1 MNKMCPIDTRALI
14 SALSTSDV
22 EHVYA
27 LLHACKDELPS
38 ARDAGVREAFDMVGD
53 PVDNVRLPVDLSS
66 SVLRELAKAQQDA
79 GEDCVSAGPRTYPGT
94 NVELARCVA
103 GPILFGTLFSLFVLL
118 RFESLS
124 SCNQCVKCPIFLYC
138 LVCSSY
144 RTIDYSCCVLRVFV
158 PPKT

>member
-1 MNKMCPIDTRALI
+1 MCPIDTRALI

-79 GEDCVSAGPRTYPGT
+79 GEDCVSTGPRTYPGT

-103 GPILFGTLFSLFVLL
+103 GPFLFCTLLFISLLFVFLC
-118 RFESLS
+118 FESLS
-124 SCNQCVKCPIFLYC
+124 SCNQCEVSDFSL
-138 LVCSSY
+138 LS
-144 RTIDYSCCVLRVFV
+144 RVLI
-158 PPKT
+158 PSNH